1 MEALLFPTY
10 QSLEKLP
17 LEKFSATHPLLLAI
31 WLVETLHEA
40 DVVGDDWFDEPR
52 GPVSVEMLARHAQR
66 SEHREVKVEGPA
78 LGPGRVPVK
87 TCLIFIIIFEKFEE
101 KTKKASKFINELKLY
116 KQRHIL
122 LVGFLIFSDQLLRT
136 ADLRSRLLAMFCL
149 LLHVLVG

>member
-1 MEALLFPTY
+1 M
-10 QSLEKLP
+10 
-17 LEKFSATHPLLLAI
+17 
-31 WLVETLHEA
+31 VETLHEA

-101 KTKKASKFINELKLY
+101 KTKKASKFINELKLF

-122 LVGFLIFSDQLLRT
+122 LVGFLIFSHAELK
-136 ADLRSRLLAMFCL
+136 SRLLAMFCL
-149 LLHVLVG
+149 LLYVLKWVNLLCEMHVFGITYARV